1 MEEDFIIQ
9 QRYKK
14 QIQKVVKKKLPK
26 INGRVGALPPL
37 DQTAEGEDN
46 KELSSKRARSL
57 QDKPGSILSPA
68 PELRNINLTKVEGD
82 TRDISPDAK
91 AEDKSGTGKAGGQE
105 ETGDNS
111 TVVIAKQKNEDPK
124 VVT

>member
-1 MEEDFIIQ
+1 
-9 QRYKK
+9 
-14 QIQKVVKKKLPK
+14 
-26 INGRVGALPPL
+26 
-37 DQTAEGEDN
+37 
-46 KELSSKRARSL
+46 
-57 QDKPGSILSPA
+57 
-68 PELRNINLTKVEGD
+68 LRNINLTKVEGD

-111 TVVIAKQKNEDPK
+111 TVVIANQKNEDPK